1 MKCFIYSTADLKS
14 SKPWSSQFWSNLSNC
29 EQKPEKVRTSTRFEP
44 MTSRYWC
51 ALFQA
56 SVRNCLNC
64 FKPAMIMAYLIIINS
79 LPQFERYSA
88 TLGWQFAFAMD
99 MAVLPF
105 FDLTR
110 KSAPCN
116 IRNLTQVRWPFLAAR
131 CSGVQPDISTSST
144 SPSCWM
150 RSFST
155 SKCPL
160 ADALCNAVDPDSSN
174 ALGLWTS

>member
-1 MKCFIYSTADLKS
+1 
-14 SKPWSSQFWSNLSNC
+14 
-29 EQKPEKVRTSTRFEP
+29 
-44 MTSRYWC
+44 
-51 ALFQA
+51 
-56 SVRNCLNC
+56 
-64 FKPAMIMAYLIIINS
+64 
-79 LPQFERYSA
+79 
-88 TLGWQFAFAMD
+88 MD

-131 CSGVQPDISTSST
+131 CSGVQPDISASST

-155 SKCPL
+155 SKCPF

-174 ALGLWTS
+174 ALGLWPFSSAWVASLKSPVNAGFHNKTRSKGQRLDKNI